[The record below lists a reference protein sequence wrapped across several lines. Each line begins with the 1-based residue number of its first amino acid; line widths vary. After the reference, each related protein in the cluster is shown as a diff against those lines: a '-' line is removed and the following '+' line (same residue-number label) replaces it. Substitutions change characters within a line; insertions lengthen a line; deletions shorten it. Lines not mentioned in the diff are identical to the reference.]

1 MRNKHR
7 LFLLRLYSVSLALLL
22 ASLLAANASAADA
35 AAPDAYRLALPNYR
49 FEFPRDH
56 FNHPDFR
63 TEWWYY
69 TGNLRTAEGRRFG
82 FELTFFRQGAEART
96 AAARTVDQQAAN
108 ESVWDVH
115 DVWMAHLALS
125 DIDGGQFL
133 HTERLNR
140 SGPGVAGADLK
151 QARVWNGNWQAQWTL
166 DPALAGGG
174 TQKLAAIAD
183 RFSFE
188 LALRSEKPPVIH
200 GKDGVSQKAEG
211 AGKASHYIS
220 FTRLNT
226 TGEIVLDGK
235 HFSVEG
241 TTWMDHE
248 FFSHQLE
255 SNQSGW
261 DWFSLQ
267 LADRSEL
274 MLFRLRRK
282 GGSLDPFSAGTFVD
296 PQGRTRHLTA
306 KDFTVTPGKT
316 WTSPKTGG
324 RYPVEWTIEVPLI
337 GFHASLHTPMAQQEL
352 AASSRS
358 GTSYWEGAIDIDAT
372 RLGRPLTGLG
382 YLEMTGYTGR
392 LTGLD

>member
-1 MRNKHR
+1 MRANCA
-7 LFLLRLYSVSLALLL
+7 LLSLLL
-22 ASLLAANASAADA
+22 ATNANAAVPSTEDH
-35 AAPDAYRLALPNYR
+35 PYRLALPNYQ

-82 FELTFFRQGAEART
+82 FELTFFRQGAESKT
-96 AAARTVDQQAAN
+96 AVNKTGESKTDVQQAAN
-108 ESVWDVH
+108 GNVWDIH

-125 DIDGGQFL
+125 DINGGQFL

-140 SGPGVAGADLK
+140 SGPGIAGADL
-151 QARVWNGNWQAQWTL
+151 QLARVWNGNWKAQWTFNA
-166 DPALAGGG
+166 ALPGGA
-174 TQKLAAIAD
+174 TQKLEAIAD
-183 RFSFE
+183 RFSFD
-188 LALRSEKPPVIH
+188 LSLKSDKPPVIH

-235 HFSVEG
+235 RYSVEG
-241 TTWMDHE
+241 TSWMDHE

-255 SNQSGW
+255 SDQSGW

-267 LADRSEL
+267 LADHSEL

-282 GGSLDPFSAGTFVD
+282 DGSPDSFSAGTFVD
-296 PQGRTRHLTA
+296 PQGRARHLTA
-306 KDFTVTPGKT
+306 KDFTVTPGKI
-316 WTSPKTGG
+316 WTSPATGG
-324 RYPVEWTIEVPLI
+324 RYPVEWMIEVPSI
-337 GFHASLHTPMAQQEL
+337 GFKATLQTPMAQQEL
-352 AASSRS
+352 KSTARS
-358 GTSYWEGAIDIDAT
+358 GTSYWEGAIDVAAS
-372 RLGRPLTGLG
+372 RLGRELSGVG
-382 YLEMTGYTGR
+382 YLEMTGYAGTIA
-392 LTGLD
+392 GLD